1 MYIKNKYMSLIY
13 KFLIVIISIYGLY
26 DSCFKSSSV
35 TLGEHFSYYTNF
47 SNLLCIIF
55 FSFYIIMTLF
65 NKNIKKIGKLKGG
78 VTIAIMITAIVYNFI
93 LRPFMT
99 DMEGV
104 MDLNSIGNYIVHI
117 IAPIMVIFDYILFD
131 KKGLYEGVDP
141 FIWVLIPFAYF
152 IFIII
157 RASLGKTFTYT
168 ASKYPYFFIDIDA
181 FGLPQVILNV
191 FLMILVIILLG
202 YIYLGI
208 DKLLSKHKTIN

>member
-1 MYIKNKYMSLIY
+1 MYIKNKYMSLTF
-13 KFLIVIISIYGLY
+13 KFLIIIISIYGLY
-26 DSCFKSSSV
+26 DSCFKASIV
-35 TLGEHFSYYTNF
+35 TVGEHFSYYTNL

-55 FSFYIIMTLF
+55 FTFYISVTLL
-65 NKNIKKIGKLKGG
+65 KINIKNLEKLKGG
-78 VTIAIMITAIVYNFI
+78 VTIAIMITTIVYNFI

-117 IAPIMVIFDYILFD
+117 IAPIMVILDYILFD
-131 KKGLYEGVDP
+131 QKGLYEKKDP

-157 RASLGKTFTYT
+157 RAGLGKTFTYT
-168 ASKYPYFFIDIDA
+168 SSKYPYFFLDIDA

-191 FLMILVIILLG
+191 FLMILAILLLG
-202 YIYLGI
+202 YLYLGI
-208 DKLLSKHKTIN
+208 DKLLNKHKTIN